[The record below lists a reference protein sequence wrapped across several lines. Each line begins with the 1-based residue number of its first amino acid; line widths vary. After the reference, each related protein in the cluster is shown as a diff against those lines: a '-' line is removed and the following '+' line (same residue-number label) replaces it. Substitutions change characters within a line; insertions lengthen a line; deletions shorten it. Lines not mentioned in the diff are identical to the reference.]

1 MIETWKEIDPSV
13 LATLVTAAITV
24 LLAVYLN
31 YKSQEKIKEREIE
44 EAHRKKKIEMYSDF
58 LDLISRMFAARNPEI
73 KAEEVSHDEMIEFIL
88 KFKKSLLLWG
98 SPRVIKAQL
107 DYEKGWALAAEKKDD
122 KKLLLFIDR
131 LYRAM
136 REDIGLKNKRLKK
149 GDLIRLS
156 LKNPDEL

>member
-1 MIETWKEIDPSV
+1 MDFLKDIDGST

-31 YKSQEKIKEREIE
+31 YKSQEKIKERERE

-58 LDLISRMFAARNPEI
+58 LDLVSRMFAAVNPEI
-73 KAEEVSHDEMIEFIL
+73 EADEVSPDEMVEFIL
-88 KFKKSLLLWG
+88 RFKKSILLWG
-98 SPRVIKAQL
+98 SPKVIKAQL
-107 DYEKGWALAAEKKDD
+107 EYEKGSVLAMERKDN
-122 KKLLLFIDR
+122 KKLLLLVDR

-136 REDIGLKNKRLKK
+136 REDIGLKNKGLKK

-156 LKNPDEL
+156 LKNHDEI